1 MNVNEQF
8 LYATGMSI
16 YVSFVLFATKIPFD
30 MMVSRGM
37 EEIRAVYYNR
47 KIVHMLAG
55 GVGSLCV
62 PILFEDYWYPLV
74 CGIILTLFTYA
85 AHASG
90 TRMFWFQTEQN
101 QNDVKFALMW
111 WTSITVI
118 WWLVNDPW
126 LAILPSLFMAFG
138 DGITGVVRN
147 AVVRKRSK
155 SAIGNVFMFIVSAPI
170 GWYVG
175 MVAEPSIP
183 IWGVIAAVVATYVER
198 YEFGAID
205 DNILITIFSTLVILT
220 GVHIGPLI

>member
-1 MNVNEQF
+1 
-8 LYATGMSI
+8 
-16 YVSFVLFATKIPFD
+16 
-30 MMVSRGM
+30 
-37 EEIRAVYYNR
+37 
-47 KIVHMLAG
+47 
-55 GVGSLCV
+55 
-62 PILFEDYWYPLV
+62 
-74 CGIILTLFTYA
+74 
-85 AHASG
+85 
-90 TRMFWFQTEQN
+90 
-101 QNDVKFALMW
+101 
-111 WTSITVI
+111 
-118 WWLVNDPW
+118 
-126 LAILPSLFMAFG
+126 MAFG